1 MQFIE
6 YYLKIHAQ
14 KIPKHASNSFTVT
27 PRIVLPISNS
37 PMNKDYRYM

>member
-14 KIPKHASNSFTVT
+14 KIPKHASYSCTVT
-27 PRIVLPISNS
+27 PGIVIPISNS
-37 PMNKDYRYM
+37 SMNKDY